1 MRIRRR
7 SRVVWSSSRTPAS
20 RFGERGRNQ
29 LAQRART
36 WWWLRT
42 GALLTVIGVMR
53 LARITRAHRRDA
65 FLIAGTLLTV
75 LSIAL
80 GSMAT
85 FVAGMVVWAMARPW
99 HWDERASK

>member
-7 SRVVWSSSRTPAS
+7 SRVVWSSSPARAS
-20 RFGERGRNQ
+20 RAGGRGP
-29 LAQRART
+29 LTPRART

-42 GALLTVIGVMR
+42 SALLTVIGVR
-53 LARITRAHRRDA
+53 WLLLTTRAHRREA
-65 FLIAGTLLTV
+65 LLSAGTLLTV

-85 FVAGMVVWAMARPW
+85 FVGGLLVWTLARPW
-99 HWDERASK
+99 HWDEQAGK